1 MRSDQGIFRRSID
14 CIVQNMSCTHRK
26 PHALRRVR
34 EIEPECGRTCS
45 GMVAVA
51 TTVTVL
57 EGVLVLWSYG
67 VEYGLSDTRLGCLRQ
82 IVHR

>member
-1 MRSDQGIFRRSID
+1 MQCGFFG
-14 CIVQNMSCTHRK
+14 QRK
-26 PHALRRVR
+26 PHAARRVR
-34 EIEPECGRTCS
+34 EIVPECGRTCS